1 MPLTAAERQRR
12 YKAKLKQNPEK
23 YEESKR
29 KNYHVKKRL
38 VITKKLNLSVTL
50 SSSIKHNPAAIWA
63 HLDPVMKDILTLYPD
78 VTTVHFCSDG
88 PFSQY
93 RQKQNFYLSSTL
105 TFNYGFKAM
114 TWSFFEAGHGK
125 GPADGIGGYLKRSAD
140 DMVARGPDISNADN
154 FYECLKDVNYR
165 DIVEILSKPTQ
176 IIKRGQIYYNFNR
189 VIDINEK

>member
-38 VITKKLNLSVTL
+38 VSDLSTKEKRFARVIWRLRKQKIQAHHLRLQASEGPRPSCTKQSEDNIENHGVKAGDFKLVNVKSNSRKIYKYVCVVNELQDDGDITDTILRSV
-50 SSSIKHNPAAIWA
+50 KHKNTFTMV
-63 HLDPVMKDILTLYPD
+63 HHD
-78 VTTVHFCSDG
+78 VSVID
-88 PFSQY
+88 
-93 RQKQNFYLSSTL
+93 
-105 TFNYGFKAM
+105 
-114 TWSFFEAGHGK
+114 
-125 GPADGIGGYLKRSAD
+125 
-140 DMVARGPDISNADN
+140 
-154 FYECLKDVNYR
+154 YR

-176 IIKRGQIYYNFNR
+176 IIKRGHIYYNFNR